1 MQDGLDDEAE
11 MQEWFSK
18 ETKSAVVLHDRLM
31 TDAALGA
38 LPIKTEHSYS
48 LNSDG
53 DSAPPSPA
61 GMHSRVDGTN
71 FPIIQTCCVIYL
83 QFKSSIDRSSTAT
96 FSWTQLCDVYF
107 T

>member
-61 GMHSRVDGTN
+61 GMHSRVDGLYFFIKQISLLCN
-71 FPIIQTCCVIYL
+71 IFAIY
-83 QFKSSIDRSSTAT
+83 
-96 FSWTQLCDVYF
+96 
-107 T
+107 